1 MLQNNKLNI
10 IKFINIF
17 IPSICIFVFV
27 FFLPNIAHATPIY
40 EVLKET
46 DGTGGE
52 IKKIWQ
58 YVLNTVNLFVILV
71 LIAVAFSQIL
81 RINVNTYG
89 VKKVLPAILLAAIAA
104 NFSFLI
110 CRLLVDVSSVIT
122 SFFILGPA
130 KEIDKMQSNPNAIVG
145 AFNSFS
151 DKFDLGAAREKGLG
165 ALLWF
170 IISQCLIVGAAI
182 LIIILAFLLFIRN
195 WIIYF
200 LIPLAPLAFMAT
212 VLPQTKSVFN
222 QWWSNFIKWV
232 FMPVVVVFWLWIG
245 GLWFENANVG
255 GGSILLNFAFA
266 ILCYYLALTTPFKLG
281 GGVMSTWSG
290 LGKKAWG
297 KTGGIGV
304 GAAKNS
310 FMTRYDRQKD
320 KLSNRFYEGRLMGKG
335 IPNWIQGNKDRQQ
348 FYTQQ
353 EKDVKAKREKDSL
366 RDFYGRE
373 YAKEY
378 LRRVPGGHGARM
390 NNASYSRMKA
400 FMRTQIREELPTYAS
415 MIPQDIE
422 KQFRDHHALDDDGK
436 LKSEQ
441 QIMRD
446 IMAGPGDGRVTPEDL
461 VHIKAIRD
469 KARSMLN
476 NTRTYEATRDVMGY
490 IDEHGVQHVGIIPDH
505 ALNSWFSGDI
515 AGNVYEDL
523 TNARPVSA
531 IGPSSATQSAQA
543 IIASTGNDPKVRE
556 AFGVAQFGSIP
567 VTLVG
572 LGAGGAEAIRAIR
585 ADRDRRV
592 NDEFRDRSRGVED
605 TLSGVRMVMD
615 SQAKGIRLGRTKSEL
630 SKAEEFMRSGDTQGA
645 RSIIEGISGKVVA
658 PEGEIEQALETRIGS
673 IRRGTD
679 YFDQLGGRISGISDA
694 TARQE
699 EFTRLSERMKS
710 DSSGFLAEA
719 RREMLDQ
726 ARIDSHATV
735 AAQNVIGNVQTTNQG
750 ATPEH
755 LSTSD
760 EAIEHLTHAVEGL
773 HQTFSTPPAGGTG
786 TQTPVKIEPS
796 GLKSI
801 VGEAIRETGA
811 ASTTFKSSTP
821 FSEMSESDRRRFEES
836 LARGITKAGGI
847 KPSGPPSSASTAK
860 PAQSP
865 PPATPPPTTPPPS
878 TPQPK

>member
-1 MLQNNKLNI
+1 MQEINHKNLYRKHILVFI
-10 IKFINIF
+10 INA
-17 IPSICIFVFV
+17 
-27 FFLPNIAHATPIY
+27 FLLVVVLLLPKIIHATAIY
-40 EVLKET
+40 EILSKDDEI
-46 DGTGGE
+46 GGQV
-52 IKKIWQ
+52 KKIWQ
-58 YVLNTVNLFVILV
+58 YVLNTINLFVILV
-71 LIAVAFSQIL
+71 LIIVAFSQIL
-81 RINVNTYG
+81 RLNISTYG
-89 VKKVLPAILLAAIAA
+89 VKKVLPAILLASIAA
-104 NFSFLI
+104 NFSFLF
-110 CRLLVDVSSVIT
+110 CRLLIDVSSVIT
-122 SFFILGPA
+122 SYLLVGP
-130 KEIDKMQSNPNAIVG
+130 KSNLAELRSDPNVIVG

-151 DKFDLGAAREKGLG
+151 NKLFLSE
-165 ALLWF
+165 ALDQGIAMTFWY
-170 IISQCLIVGAAI
+170 IIGEVLIIVGAIMI
-182 LIIILAFLLFIRN
+182 LILAFLFFIRN

-200 LIPLAPLAFMAT
+200 LIPLAPLALMAT
-212 VLPQTKSVFN
+212 ILPQTKSLFN
-222 QWWSNFIKWV
+222 QWWSNFSKWV
-232 FMPVVVVFWLWIG
+232 FMPVVAVFWLWLG
-245 GLWFENANVG
+245 GLWFETMNKNASV
-255 GGSILLNFAFA
+255 LLNYAFA
-266 ILCYYLALTTPFKLG
+266 VLCYYLAFTTPFKLG
-281 GGVMSTWSG
+281 GSVMSTWSG

-320 KLSNRFYEGRLMGKG
+320 KLSNRFYEGRLMGRG

-378 LRRVPGGHGARM
+378 LRRVPGGPGARM

-422 KQFRDHHALDDDGK
+422 KQFRDHHALDGNGK
-436 LKSEQ
+436 LKNEQ

-515 AGNVYEDL
+515 AGNVYEDR

-543 IIASTGNDPKVRE
+543 IIASSGNDPKVRE
-556 AFGVAQFGSIP
+556 AFGVAQFGAIP

-645 RSIIEGISGKVVA
+645 RSIVEGISGKIVA
-658 PEGEIEQALETRIGS
+658 PEGEIKQALETRIGS
-673 IRRGTD
+673 IRRGSD
-679 YFDQLGGRISGISDA
+679 YFDQLGSRISGISDA

-699 EFTRLSERMKS
+699 EFKRLSERMKS

-773 HQTFSTPPAGGTG
+773 HQTFPTPPAGGAG
-786 TQTPVKIEPS
+786 AQTPVEIKPS

-811 ASTTFKSSTP
+811 TSTTFKPSTP
-821 FSEMSESDRRRFEES
+821 FSEMSPQNRKLFEES
-836 LARGITKAGGI
+836 LARGITRAGGL
-847 KPSGPPSSASTAK
+847 PSTSRTTPSATAK
-860 PAQSP
+860 PDQQP

-878 TPQPK
+878 TTPPK